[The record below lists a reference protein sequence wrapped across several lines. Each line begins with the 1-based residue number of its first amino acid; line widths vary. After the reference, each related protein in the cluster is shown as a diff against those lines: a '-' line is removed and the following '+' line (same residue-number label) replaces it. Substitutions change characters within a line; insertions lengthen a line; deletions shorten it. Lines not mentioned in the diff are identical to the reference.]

1 MLSKI
6 LKNSDLKSWCLHLFS
21 TPSNPLHLQG
31 TKDGKSFSNLDQIDP
46 RMQRLFEMAGVDLKS
61 LNKEDEE
68 KLKTW
73 VDQNNKK
80 IKGTG

>member
-1 MLSKI
+1 
-6 LKNSDLKSWCLHLFS
+6 
-21 TPSNPLHLQG
+21 LQG
-31 TKDGKSFSNLDQIDP
+31 TKDGKSFSNLDQMDP